1 MFINLLSSKIHELL
15 LQSASQVEEGHK
27 RVKNENILGVNVSYK
42 PNYMEKFNLKLP
54 LWRIYA

>member
-1 MFINLLSSKIHELL
+1 MSKIHELL